1 MTLFCKSK
9 DPYDELWNGART
21 GLEGARTIFGADEV
35 RRFTFPSVPPPL
47 FEAGLTLVSASLT
60 SRATQL
66 TLDGASKT
74 S

>member
-35 RRFTFPSVPPPL
+35 RRSTFPSIPPS
-47 FEAGLTLVSASLT
+47 FAAGLTFELY
-60 SRATQL
+60 
-66 TLDGASKT
+66 
-74 S
+74 